1 MTIIFRD
8 ASNKQLIPLLGPT
21 GELLAVFVGEGH
33 RDELIIHV
41 GVALTYFRSLNKI
54 HTNDIPLQLAQHLL
68 PVGNEN
74 ILFPSKVEILQTEQ
88 GENLVVA
95 DTGHNR
101 ILVMDTAG
109 NVQHIIGGPNP
120 DFRDGN
126 FETAKFNGPQ
136 GMSTLDSVIYVADT
150 KNHAIR
156 KVVI

>member
-8 ASNKQLIPLLGPT
+8 ASNKHLISLLGPT

-68 PVGNEN
+68 PVGNGN
-74 ILFPSKVEILQTEQ
+74 LLFPSKLEILPSEQ
-88 GENLVVA
+88 GEGLVVA

-101 ILVMDTAG
+101 ILVTDPTG
-109 NVQHIIGGPNP
+109 NVQHTIGGLNP
-120 DFRDGN
+120 DFKDGN
-126 FETAKFNGPQ
+126 FETAKFNAPHGVC
-136 GMSTLDSVIYVADT
+136 TLGSLIYVADT

-156 KVVI
+156 KVVV